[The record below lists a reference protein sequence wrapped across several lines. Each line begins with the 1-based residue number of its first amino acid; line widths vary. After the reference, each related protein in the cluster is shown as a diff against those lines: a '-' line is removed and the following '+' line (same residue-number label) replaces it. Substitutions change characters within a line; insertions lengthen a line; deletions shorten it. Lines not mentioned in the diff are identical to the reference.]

1 MTKRRALLRVLGA
14 GVLSAAAWPTRGQQ
28 TSKIPRVALLFF
40 GTRARNASYDEPA
53 RFRARLSELG
63 YVEGKNVVIEER
75 YAEGNTQRLNELAR
89 ELVEAKVDVIV
100 ASAVAATMAA
110 RHATGTIPIVMVHA
124 GNAASA
130 VSTGLITSL
139 AQPGGNV
146 TGTTNITF
154 GGKHVDLIRELIP
167 RVTKLAILNNPTNAG
182 AASYVASVTD
192 AASRSNIGVIVT
204 DVTRAEDFPNAFT
217 TLRNARPDGLVV
229 AVEPLIGAHSA
240 EVIDFAATTRLPAIY
255 DFGEM
260 ARRGGFIAYATV
272 YIEHYALAADYVDKI
287 LKGAKPGDLPVQQ
300 PARFELVINL
310 KTAKALGLT
319 IPQSLLLRADEV
331 IN

>member
-1 MTKRRALLRVLGA
+1 M
-14 GVLSAAAWPTRGQQ
+14 
-28 TSKIPRVALLFF
+28 PRVALLFF
-40 GTRARNASYDEPA
+40 GIRARNASYDEPA

-75 YAEGNTQRLNELAR
+75 YAEGNAQRLNELAR

-130 VSTGLITSL
+130 VSTGLIASL

-167 RVTKLAILNNPTNAG
+167 RVAKLAILNNPTNAG

-192 AASRSNIGVIVT
+192 AALRSNIGVVVT
-204 DVTRAEDFPNAFT
+204 DVTRPEDFPNAFGV
-217 TLRNARPDGLVV
+217 LRNARPDALLV

-240 EVIDFAATTRLPAIY
+240 EVIEFAAATRLPAIY
-255 DFGEM
+255 DFGEI
-260 ARRGGFIAYATV
+260 ARRGGLIAYATV

-287 LKGAKPGDLPVQQ
+287 LKGAKPGALPVQQ

-310 KTAKALGLT
+310 KTAKTLGLV
-319 IPQSLLLRADEV
+319 ISQSLLLRADEV
-331 IN
+331 IQ

>member
-1 MTKRRALLRVLGA
+1 MTTRRALLRVLGA
-14 GVLSAAAWPTRGQQ
+14 GVLSAAAWPTSGQQ
-28 TSKIPRVALLFF
+28 ASKMPRVALLFF
-40 GTRARNASYDEPA
+40 GIRARNASYDEPA

-75 YAEGNTQRLNELAR
+75 YAEGNAQRLNELAR

-130 VSTGLITSL
+130 VSTGLISSL

-167 RVTKLAILNNPTNAG
+167 RVAKLAILNNPTNAG

-192 AASRSNIGVIVT
+192 AALRSNIGVVVT
-204 DVTRAEDFPNAFT
+204 DVTRPEDFPNAFGV
-217 TLRNARPDGLVV
+217 LRNARPDALLV

-240 EVIDFAATTRLPAIY
+240 EVIEFAATTRLPAIY

-260 ARRGGFIAYATV
+260 ARRGGLIAYATV

-287 LKGAKPGDLPVQQ
+287 LKGAKPGALPVQQ

-310 KTAKALGLT
+310 KTAKTLGLV
-319 IPQSLLLRADEV
+319 ISQSLLLRADEV
-331 IN
+331 IQ

>member
-1 MTKRRALLRVLGA
+1 MASRHI
-14 GVLSAAAWPTRGQQ
+14 AAAWPTRGQQ

-40 GTRARNASYDEPA
+40 GTRARDASYDEPA